1 MWWFPPFS
9 LPRSLFRVCP
19 RLVYHVTWH
28 FDLNT
33 RANQGERNQA
43 SNWVNEFN
51 CGLPSWSSV
60 ISCLSQRR
68 VMGADTLWTRKARRG
83 PPGTDG
89 ELGGSH
95 QGWKMVWGFVKDRLG
110 VCFYSSIKLKVSAS
124 RAKEREESI
133 TSRFCRLMDSIR
145 AIEWGVRKR
154 HAMNPNF
161 ITQR

>member
-1 MWWFPPFS
+1 MQCGGISREKNMALFRRMCGWLVCGRGLAFVGWLHPLYMQNTLRFFLKVRWRVISPLS
-9 LPRSLFRVCP
+9 LPLSLFRVRL
-19 RLVYHVTWH
+19 RLVYLVTWH

-68 VMGADTLWTRKARRG
+68 VMGADTLWTQKARRG
-83 PPGTDG
+83 PPGTEG

-95 QGWKMVWGFVKDRLG
+95 QG
-110 VCFYSSIKLKVSAS
+110 
-124 RAKEREESI
+124 
-133 TSRFCRLMDSIR
+133 
-145 AIEWGVRKR
+145 
-154 HAMNPNF
+154 
-161 ITQR
+161 